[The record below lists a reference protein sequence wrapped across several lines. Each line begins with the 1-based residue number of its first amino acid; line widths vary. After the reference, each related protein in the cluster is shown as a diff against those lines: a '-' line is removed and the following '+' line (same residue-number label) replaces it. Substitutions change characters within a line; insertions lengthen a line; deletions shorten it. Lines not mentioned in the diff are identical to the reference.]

1 MNHVIIDKT
10 YTVELLINGGSTA
23 QRVYF
28 PILQVL
34 DRKLTQSIETFN
46 VSVIP
51 VSPSNVALANANL
64 LDVAFL
70 NLIVGDT
77 EQITMLPLKKLINI
91 NDNTPGTGFNPF
103 AYELNNLP
111 IIWAKS
117 YVFIAD
123 VTQIAVANEI
133 FLFNIA
139 YTDYLK

>member
-1 MNHVIIDKT
+1 MNHVIINKT
-10 YTVELLINGGSTA
+10 YTVELLVNGGSTS

-46 VSVIP
+46 VSVVP
-51 VSPSNVALANANL
+51 VSPSNVALAAAQLMN
-64 LDVAFL
+64 VAFL
-70 NLIVGDT
+70 NLVVGDT

-91 NDNTPGTGFNPF
+91 NDNTAGTAFNPF
-103 AYELNNLP
+103 AYEFDNLP

-123 VTQIAVANEI
+123 VTKIAVTNAV

-139 YTDYLK
+139 YTDYKK